1 MKKLFGI
8 TFGGLQHKILNLVLI
23 LILVQIAFF
32 AGVTVYNSY
41 HLSKVVGSA
50 RTEQQE
56 AIAQVSG
63 DTMKQVVDGSMTM
76 TNSLQADTANQKFAE
91 VEDNIKVLR
100 ALAQSLFEQR
110 DTLEPAP
117 FAPPDPEKDGI
128 LSAHVLFEEGVD
140 YTQSELLPIAAHMS
154 ETLMAMWSHN
164 DVVGGCYIGLSDGT
178 HIGVGTSKKD
188 KFDENGVQKPFPVRE
203 RPWYVGAVEKGDIFF
218 TGIERDAFNDT
229 VGITCSA
236 PVIVDGELFGVVG
249 IDFVL
254 GDVEESV
261 QNSDSGSG
269 FFCIVNNEGQIVF
282 APDNNGLFEVET
294 ADKAVDLRE
303 SDNSVLATLVTEA
316 LVGQTPVKTVEI
328 DGKEY
333 YMTGS
338 PMKTVGWA
346 VISVVQK
353 SAIDEPT
360 KLMLEEYDRINE
372 NSTAS
377 YRDGMD
383 YSRMITIGMIGVVLI
398 FGILGAMAVA
408 NKIVRPVEQMTD
420 RMTSII
426 GTDQVFEMED
436 AYRTGDEVEVLAQSL
451 ADLSAE
457 TRKYIRDITEI
468 TKEKERI
475 GTELELATKIQ
486 ADMLPNI
493 FPPFPER
500 TEFDI
505 FASMDPAKE
514 VGGDFYDFFLIDDD
528 HLGLVMADVSGK
540 GVPAALFMMMSK
552 ILINNFA
559 MQGNSPARALE
570 LTNNVICQNNEE
582 DMFVT
587 VWLGVLEISTG
598 KITAANAGHEYPI
611 IRKANGEY
619 ELFKDKHS
627 FVIGSLEGTKY
638 NEYEF
643 KLEKGGSLFLYT
655 DGVPEATDISEEL
668 FGTDRLLEAMNK
680 NIGCKP
686 SEMLKSIKSAVD
698 DFVGEAD
705 QFDDL
710 TMLEITLF

>member
-23 LILVQIAFF
+23 LILVQIALF

-41 HLSKVVGSA
+41 HLSKVVGQA

-56 AIAQVSG
+56 AIEKVSG
-63 DTMKQVVDGSMTM
+63 DTMKQVVDGSMAKA
-76 TNSLQADTANQKFAE
+76 NSLQADTANQKFAE

-100 ALAQSLFEQR
+100 AMAQSLFEQR

-117 FAPPDPEKDGI
+117 FSPPDPEKDGI

-164 DVVGGCYIGLSDGT
+164 DVIGGCYIGLSDGT

-188 KFDENGVQKPFPVRE
+188 KFDENGVQKPFAVRE
-203 RPWYVGAVEKGDIFF
+203 RPWYVGAVEKNDIFF
-218 TGIERDAFNDT
+218 TGIERDAFNDS

-236 PVIVDGELFGVVG
+236 PVYVDGELIGVVG

-254 GDVEESV
+254 GDIEESV

-269 FFCIVNNEGQIVF
+269 FFCIVNDKGQVVF
-282 APDNNGLFEVET
+282 APDNNGVFEVET

-303 SDNSVLATLVTEA
+303 SDNDVLSTLVTEA
-316 LVGQTPVKTVEI
+316 LGAQTPIKTVEI

-353 SAIDEPT
+353 SAVDEPT

-372 NSTAS
+372 NSTAR
-377 YRDGMD
+377 YREGTD
-383 YSRMITIGMIGVVLI
+383 YSRMVTFGMIAFVLLIGVV
-398 FGILGAMAVA
+398 GAMAVA
-408 NKIVRPVEQMTD
+408 NKIVRPVERMTD
-420 RMTSII
+420 RMTSIS
-426 GTDQVFEMED
+426 GTDQAFEMED

-451 ADLSAE
+451 ADLSAK
-457 TRKYIRDITEI
+457 TRQYIKDITEI

-559 MQGNSPARALE
+559 MQGNSPAKTLE

-582 DMFVT
+582 EMFVT

-598 KITAANAGHEYPI
+598 KITASNAGHEYPI
-611 IRKANGEY
+611 IKKANGKY
-619 ELFKDKHS
+619 ELLKDKHS
-627 FVIGSLEGTKY
+627 FVIGSIDGTKY
-638 NEYEF
+638 SEYELQ
-643 KLEKGGSLFLYT
+643 LEKGGSLFLYT
-655 DGVPEATDISEEL
+655 DGVPEATNIEEEL
-668 FGTDRLLEAMNK
+668 FGTDRLLEAMNSNSDADPK
-680 NIGCKP
+680 TTLSGVK
-686 SEMLKSIKSAVD
+686 KAVD
-698 DFVGEAD
+698 EFVGDAD

-710 TMLEITLF
+710 TMLEIKLY

>member
-1 MKKLFGI
+1 
-8 TFGGLQHKILNLVLI
+8 
-23 LILVQIAFF
+23 
-32 AGVTVYNSY
+32 
-41 HLSKVVGSA
+41 
-50 RTEQQE
+50 
-56 AIAQVSG
+56 
-63 DTMKQVVDGSMTM
+63 
-76 TNSLQADTANQKFAE
+76 
-91 VEDNIKVLR
+91 
-100 ALAQSLFEQR
+100 
-110 DTLEPAP
+110 
-117 FAPPDPEKDGI
+117 
-128 LSAHVLFEEGVD
+128 
-140 YTQSELLPIAAHMS
+140 
-154 ETLMAMWSHN
+154 
-164 DVVGGCYIGLSDGT
+164 
-178 HIGVGTSKKD
+178 
-188 KFDENGVQKPFPVRE
+188 
-203 RPWYVGAVEKGDIFF
+203 
-218 TGIERDAFNDT
+218 
-229 VGITCSA
+229 
-236 PVIVDGELFGVVG
+236 
-249 IDFVL
+249 
-254 GDVEESV
+254 
-261 QNSDSGSG
+261 
-269 FFCIVNNEGQIVF
+269 
-282 APDNNGLFEVET
+282 
-294 ADKAVDLRE
+294 
-303 SDNSVLATLVTEA
+303 
-316 LVGQTPVKTVEI
+316 
-328 DGKEY
+328 
-333 YMTGS
+333 
-338 PMKTVGWA
+338 
-346 VISVVQK
+346 
-353 SAIDEPT
+353 
-360 KLMLEEYDRINE
+360 
-372 NSTAS
+372 
-377 YRDGMD
+377 
-383 YSRMITIGMIGVVLI
+383 
-398 FGILGAMAVA
+398 
-408 NKIVRPVEQMTD
+408 MTD

-500 TEFDI
+500 NEFDI

-638 NEYEF
+638 KEYEF